1 MKATGVV
8 HLGNFKLLTVI
19 RENLAIVIFTLLFA
33 LGVLFGVLLFADN
46 KMINEAE
53 SILSIFNDIRKNFAF
68 SKSFFTIYI
77 FEFTFLFAIFLFGTS
92 LLGMAFIP
100 FIIFVRGAF
109 SGLLLCGLYSSLGL
123 TGITL
128 NLLTLLP
135 STIINVLSQ
144 VSGAGCGLNLSY
156 SLSKMMLSG
165 GNLHSGINIKLVLKK
180 FGLLVLIITV
190 GTLFEVFCLFAF
202 KKFFV

>member
-8 HLGNFKLLTVI
+8 HLGNLKILTAI

-33 LGVLFGVLLFADN
+33 FGVLLGVLFFADN
-46 KMINEAE
+46 KMLAE
-53 SILSIFNDIRKNFAF
+53 SEAILDLFNDIRKNYAF
-68 SKSFFTIYI
+68 SKSFFTLFI
-77 FEFTFLFAIFLFGTS
+77 FEFAFLFAIFLFGTS
-92 LLGMAFIP
+92 LLGLAFVP

-109 SGLLLCGLYSSLGL
+109 SGLLLCGLYSNLGL

-135 STIINVLSQ
+135 STIINVLTLI
-144 VSGAGCGLNLSY
+144 SGAGCGLDLSY
-156 SLSKMMLSG
+156 SLCKLLLNG
-165 GNLHSGINIKLVLKK
+165 GLHNKVNIKFVLKK
-180 FGLLVLIITV
+180 FGLYVFIITV
-190 GTLFEVFCLFAF
+190 GTLFEAFSLFAF